1 MHDFLLDIALP
12 VLAEFV
18 AVGFFIA
25 VFCLW
30 WGIAVGAI

>member
-1 MHDFLLDIALP
+1 MRDFLLDIALP

-25 VFCLW
+25 VFGLW
-30 WGIAVGAI
+30 WGIVIGVI